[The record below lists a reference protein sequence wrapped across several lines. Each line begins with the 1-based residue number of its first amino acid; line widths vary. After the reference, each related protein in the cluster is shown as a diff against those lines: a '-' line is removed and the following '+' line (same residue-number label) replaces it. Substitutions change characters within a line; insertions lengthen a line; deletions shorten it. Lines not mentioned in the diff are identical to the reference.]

1 MALHCVW
8 NTAATISGFLTLL
21 MLPLWFAFVA
31 AFLGILIGLVVRK
44 GRIIRAH
51 LQDEVLHGQ
60 PHARGARSRLLA
72 RSRSW
77 RATFS
82 LGRRRGRRFVR
93 TATRLG
99 LSKWHAGARDGG
111 PPANGERGLDRP
123 AASRALRAARRDG
136 AGPRAAAADAARVG
150 ARTCAARRAYPPAPP
165 RRSAAAGLA
174 SIAVA
179 SALRSDSLG
188 ALMLDARSLLNA
200 AVDYIRRNPD
210 ELVRAAVNAAGLRFG
225 VPLAALRYLSS
236 QAKLPRKAPKDIEI
250 GSSPPAIRISLSV
263 DAMGTPVRASAAI
276 KIDEIDLSPEAMRIG
291 IKLSDVKL
299 ALIGDSNAPVA
310 TLIKSGA
317 LDLSK
322 PGNLVKF
329 LPKRP
334 PAIVEA
340 DEDRIVVDLMKVP
353 AVASNEVLRR
363 ALAIVTPV
371 VNVRAVET
379 DRDHLY
385 VALRASPRGLPRAF
399 AALRGA
405 R

>member
-1 MALHCVW
+1 
-8 NTAATISGFLTLL
+8 
-21 MLPLWFAFVA
+21 
-31 AFLGILIGLVVRK
+31 
-44 GRIIRAH
+44 
-51 LQDEVLHGQ
+51 
-60 PHARGARSRLLA
+60 
-72 RSRSW
+72 
-77 RATFS
+77 
-82 LGRRRGRRFVR
+82 
-93 TATRLG
+93 
-99 LSKWHAGARDGG
+99 
-111 PPANGERGLDRP
+111 
-123 AASRALRAARRDG
+123 
-136 AGPRAAAADAARVG
+136 
-150 ARTCAARRAYPPAPP
+150 
-165 RRSAAAGLA
+165 
-174 SIAVA
+174 
-179 SALRSDSLG
+179 
-188 ALMLDARSLLNA
+188 MLDARSLLNA

-225 VPLAALRYLSS
+225 IPLAALRYLSS

-250 GSSPPAIRISLSV
+250 GSSPPALRISLSV
-263 DAMGTPVRASAAI
+263 DAMGTPLRASAAI
-276 KIDEIDLSPEAMRIG
+276 KIDEIDLSPEALRIG

-334 PAIVEA
+334 PAIVDAE
-340 DEDRIVVDLMKVP
+340 EDRIIIDLMKVP
-353 AVASNEVLRR
+353 AIAGNEVLRR

-371 VNVRAVET
+371 MNVRAVET